1 MDLQNLLASPF
12 ALPSIP
18 RIVALLL
25 SELER
30 DEPDLK
36 KVRELLMHDPVLTTR
51 LLQLTNSAQYQLS
64 QKIGNVSEALA
75 VLGLVQV
82 RSLVCVAAV
91 GSAFRNVGGIDMQQ
105 FWRYSINVA
114 KLARTLAGV
123 VRSNASM
130 AFTAGLIHSVGELVM
145 YLGMPEPMAEL
156 DRNMSPFSTRRAL
169 AEREAF
175 GYSYAQV
182 GAGFARVWQF
192 PESMVDALGHQDAPF
207 EKGVYEPLSGIL
219 HLAAWRARA
228 KEMELNDDELV
239 DSFPD
244 VVALPLRLDID
255 TVLQRDPI
263 DWTTR
268 QEASVFNN

>member
-1 MDLQNLLASPF
+1 MELQNLLASPV

-18 RIVALLL
+18 RVVALLL

-36 KVRELLMHDPVLTTR
+36 RVGELLMHDPVLTTR
-51 LLQLTNSAQYQLS
+51 LLQLTNSAQFQLS

-91 GSAFRNVGGIDMQQ
+91 GSAFRNVGGLDMQQ

-123 VRSNASM
+123 VRTNASL
-130 AFTAGLIHSVGELVM
+130 AFTAGLIHAVGELVM
-145 YLGMPEPMAEL
+145 YLGMPDAMAEL
-156 DRNMSPFSTRRAL
+156 DRKLSPYSTRRAQ
-169 AEREAF
+169 AERDAF

-182 GAGFARVWQF
+182 GSGFARLWRF
-192 PESMVDALGHQDAPF
+192 PETMENALGHQDAPY

-219 HLAAWRARA
+219 HLSAWRARA
-228 KEMELNDDELV
+228 REMALNDDELA
-239 DSFPD
+239 DNFPD

-268 QEASVFNN
+268 QEAGAFSS

>member
-1 MDLQNLLASPF
+1 MELQNLLASPV

-36 KVRELLMHDPVLTTR
+36 KVSELMMHDPVLTTR
-51 LLQLTNSAQYQLS
+51 MLQLTNSAQFQLS
-64 QKIGNVSEALA
+64 QRIGNVPEALA
-75 VLGLVQV
+75 VLGLVQA

-123 VRSNASM
+123 VRRDTSM
-130 AFTAGLIHSVGELVM
+130 AFTAGLIHAVGELVM
-145 YLGMPEPMAEL
+145 YLGMPGAMAEL
-156 DRNMSPFSTRRAL
+156 DASLSPFSTKRAQ

-182 GAGFARVWQF
+182 GAGFARVWRF

-207 EKGVYEPLSGIL
+207 QKGVYEPLSGIL
-219 HLAAWRARA
+219 HLSAWRARA
-228 KEMELNDDELV
+228 KEMDLNDDELA
-239 DSFPD
+239 DNFPD

-268 QEASVFNN
+268 QEAGAFNS